1 VTVSQG
7 PIPTWEPPV
16 GLQGADFVA
25 EVRQRARAWWATLN
39 SAERLD
45 AGMRVIRVIE
55 ARYGLRGLERL
66 QAEVPYHSYLVALE
80 KNVGFHSSMKRAGVT
95 WADLCPEMG

>member
-7 PIPTWEPPV
+7 PIPTWEPTI
-16 GLQGADFVA
+16 GLLGADFID
-25 EVRQRARAWWATLN
+25 EVRRRARAWWATLN

-45 AGMRVIRVIE
+45 AGMHVIRVIE

-66 QAEVPYHSYLVALE
+66 KAEVPYRSYLVALE
-80 KNVGFHSSMKRAGVT
+80 HHTAFHNSMRRAGVT
-95 WADLCPEMG
+95 WADLSQEME